1 MPREKP
7 PCGNPIFLK
16 WMEELR
22 DAAREKNM
30 KSAEGYNKACRSLQ
44 NCPVTYSRPR
54 ELVVLQHIGEKTVA
68 ILEKKWKV
76 YCEENNIVVESP
88 AKSRNKGKSRS
99 TPSDDDSHDSSTET
113 APKKKARKAS
123 KPKAYIPARG
133 SGSYGILMSL
143 VLAIDNPQIN
153 TQVFLTKSEVIRG
166 AQDYCDSSYDHSEKG
181 TYFTAWSGMKTLV
194 NKGYVYVTGN
204 PHKYCLTEE
213 GYDVAVT
220 MRNLRPELGFIEKHP
235 FLHTPAVGGSN
246 TPLIPTRSKPS
257 AAPTPIARM
266 PSDTPSRRTSPE
278 KPPARSKAERF
289 QFWYIDSSGNRVPSL
304 TSASIRLDPT
314 EFTNLRKVE
323 FKFSQRSHPFAS
335 QLRLVDCHSTATI
348 KDGSG
353 QSTLFG
359 FIVEEEAPPTCS
371 KFDETPAS
379 ATNKKRKSSGSPI
392 LDLIDGTTNED
403 EEEDETLVSISQIP
417 KAQPISPYP
426 IKDLI
431 AAERT
436 FARTVSAPA
445 NPQSP
450 ISNQAAEAAL
460 RRQVGGQSSNR
471 SHSLTE
477 LERPPKTSRPAPRLS
492 SHVPNPTVHVHLDQP
507 LPSSTVTPADK
518 IAMFQPSD
526 AIVYPPGS
534 YEIVLVVDTR
544 EVESKSNR
552 DKIAETLAAK
562 GIKVET
568 RALRLG
574 DMCWVARRTVGD
586 LGGEEDECV
595 LDYVVER
602 KRLDDLCSSIRD
614 GRYNEQCFRLSNSC
628 INHIYY
634 IVEDW
639 QVTERM
645 EYHGLQIMTAKSQI
659 QIHNRFF
666 LKETHKL
673 SETIDFLTTM
683 TKVIQSS
690 YRDKP
695 LHVIPTRCLSRSTY
709 KSLQSHLRDVH
720 PDKEYLTTFGAYQEL
735 NDKSASVTLKEKF
748 ARMLLCVKGMSAERV
763 SSILDIWD
771 TPRSLFE
778 SLKERDSLP
787 SEIEVV
793 DEGSGRRKKRGKEMF
808 FADRVRGEGRRKIG
822 DALSRELWKAFM
834 GSDDGDR

>member
-7 PCGNPIFLK
+7 PCGNPLFLK

-44 NCPVTYSRPR
+44 NCPVTYTRPR

-68 ILEKKWKV
+68 ILEKKWKT
-76 YCEENNIVVESP
+76 YCEENDIVMESP
-88 AKSRNKGKSRS
+88 AKTKNKGKSRA
-99 TPSDDDSHDSSTET
+99 TPSDDESTNSSIEA

-123 KPKAYIPARG
+123 KPKAYIPAKG

-220 MRNLRPELGFIEKHP
+220 MRNLRPELSHIERHP

-246 TPLIPTRSKPS
+246 TPVI
-257 AAPTPIARM
+257 
-266 PSDTPSRRTSPE
+266 PSRNIPPAQTPLTRVPSHTSSRHISPE
-278 KPPARSKAERF
+278 KPVFRAKPERF
-289 QFWYIDSSGNRVPSL
+289 QFWYIDSSGNRVSSL
-304 TSASIRLDPT
+304 SSSTIRLDPT

-323 FKFSQRSHPFAS
+323 FRFSQRDHPFAS
-335 QLRLVDCHSTATI
+335 QLRLVDDHSLARVRDDT
-348 KDGSG
+348 G

-359 FIVEEEAPPTCS
+359 YVVEEEAPPTCS
-371 KFDETPAS
+371 KFDEEPILTS
-379 ATNKKRKSSGSPI
+379 KTKRTSSGSPV
-392 LDLIDGTTNED
+392 LDLLDGIAPDED
-403 EEEDETLVSISQIP
+403 DESLVSISQTPKP
-417 KAQPISPYP
+417 KASYP
-426 IKDLI
+426 IDDLI
-431 AAERT
+431 TAERT

-445 NPQSP
+445 KPQSP
-450 ISNQAAEAAL
+450 ISNLAAEAAL
-460 RRQVGGQSSNR
+460 QRQVGGQASSR

-477 LERPPKTSRPAPRLS
+477 LDKPSKPSRPAPRLS
-492 SHVPNPTVHVHLDQP
+492 SHIPTPTVHVHLDQP
-507 LPSSTVTPADK
+507 LPSSSTIASTDK
-518 IAMFQPSD
+518 ISTFQPSD
-526 AIVYPPGS
+526 AIVYPPGT
-534 YEIVLVVDTR
+534 YEIVLIVDTR
-544 EVESKSNR
+544 EVESRSNR

-690 YRDKP
+690 YRDKS
-695 LHVIPTRCLSRSTY
+695 LYIIPTRYLSRSTY
-709 KSLQSHLRDVH
+709 KSLQHHLKETY
-720 PDKEYLTTFGAYQEL
+720 PDKEFLTSFGAYQEL
-735 NDKSASVTLKEKF
+735 NDKSASQTLKEKF

-763 SSILDIWD
+763 SSILDIWE
-771 TPRSLFE
+771 TPRSLYE
-778 SLKERDSLP
+778 SLKEREGQPKEL
-787 SEIEVV
+787 EVV
-793 DEGSGRRKKRGKEMF
+793 DESTGKGRKRAKEMF
-808 FADRVRGEGRRKIG
+808 FADCVKGEGRRKIG

-834 GSDDGDR
+834 GSENGEK